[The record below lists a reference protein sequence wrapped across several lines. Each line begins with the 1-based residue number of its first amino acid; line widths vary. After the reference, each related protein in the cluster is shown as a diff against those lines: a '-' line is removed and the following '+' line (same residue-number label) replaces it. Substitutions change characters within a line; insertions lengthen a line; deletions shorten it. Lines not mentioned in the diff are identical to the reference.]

1 MILTKSIAMDDEDL
15 AMSQERNQRDDV
27 EINRLLAGAAKTIAG
42 VRYCWLVT
50 EAEAGVANAR
60 PMGRVLSDADDW
72 TIRFVTG
79 GRSRKASDI
88 RRAGEVGLIFQRDQ
102 DDAYVVLSGKA
113 TLIERPSEVDRL
125 WKSAYD
131 AYFPNATER
140 ANAAFV
146 EVEVARMELWI
157 RGVTPEPFG
166 LLPTVLER
174 DAGGTWGLND
184 RRAA

>member
-1 MILTKSIAMDDEDL
+1 
-15 AMSQERNQRDDV
+15 MSQATKERDDV
-27 EINRLLAGAAKTIAG
+27 EVGRLLAGAAKAVAG

-50 EAEAGVANAR
+50 DAETGVANAR
-60 PMGRVLSDADDW
+60 PMGRVLSDEDDW
-72 TIRFVTG
+72 TIRCVTG

-88 RRAGEVGLIFQRDQ
+88 RRAGEVELIFQRDQ

-113 TLIERPSEVDRL
+113 ALIERASDVDRL
-125 WKSAYD
+125 WRATYD

-146 EVEVARMELWI
+146 EVHVARMELWI

-166 LLPTVLER
+166 LLPSVLER
-174 DAGGTWGLND
+174 DAGDAWRISHCN
-184 RRAA
+184 AA

>member
-1 MILTKSIAMDDEDL
+1 
-15 AMSQERNQRDDV
+15 MSQARNEHDDV
-27 EINRLLAGAAKTIAG
+27 ELGRLLAGAAKTIAG

-50 EAEAGVANAR
+50 DAETGVANAR
-60 PMGRVLSDADDW
+60 PMGRVLSEEDDW

-88 RRAGEVGLIFQRDQ
+88 RRASEVGLIFQRDQ
-102 DDAYVVLSGKA
+102 DDAFVVLSGKA
-113 TLIERPSEVDRL
+113 TLIERASDVDRL

-131 AYFPNATER
+131 AYFPNETER

-146 EVEVARMELWI
+146 EVHVMRMELWI

-166 LLPTVLER
+166 LRPTVLER
-174 DAGGTWGLND
+174 DAGGAWRMSD
-184 RRAA
+184 RNAA

>member
-1 MILTKSIAMDDEDL
+1 
-15 AMSQERNQRDDV
+15 MSQANNERDDV
-27 EINRLLAGAAKTIAG
+27 EVGRLLAGAAKTIAG
-42 VRYCWLVT
+42 VRYCWLMT
-50 EAEAGVANAR
+50 DAETGVANAR
-60 PMGRVLSDADDW
+60 PMGRVVSEEDDW

-88 RRAGEVGLIFQRDQ
+88 RSSSEVGLIFQRDQ

-113 TLIERPSEVDRL
+113 TLIEQASDVDRL

-131 AYFPNATER
+131 AYFSNATER

-146 EVEVARMELWI
+146 EIKVARMELWI

-166 LLPTVLER
+166 LLPSVLER
-174 DAGGTWGLND
+174 DAGGAWRISD
-184 RRAA
+184 RNAA

>member
-1 MILTKSIAMDDEDL
+1 MLAKSVVLADEDL
-15 AMSQERNQRDDV
+15 AMSQAKGERDDV
-27 EINRLLAGAAKTIAG
+27 EIGRLLAGAAKTIAG

-50 EAEAGVANAR
+50 DAASGIANAR
-60 PMGRVLSDADDW
+60 PMGRVVSEENDW

-88 RRAGEVGLIFQRDQ
+88 RRAGEVGLIFQRDH

-113 TLIERPSEVDRL
+113 TLIERASEVNKL
-125 WKSAYD
+125 WKAAYD

-146 EVEVARMELWI
+146 EVDVARMELWI

-166 LLPTVLER
+166 LLPSVLER
-174 DAGGTWGLND
+174 DAGSTWRSSD
-184 RRAA
+184 RTAA

>member
-1 MILTKSIAMDDEDL
+1 LEDDF
-15 AMSQERNQRDDV
+15 AMSQARNEHDDV
-27 EINRLLAGAAKTIAG
+27 ELGRLLAGAAKTIAG

-50 EAEAGVANAR
+50 DAETGVANAR
-60 PMGRVLSDADDW
+60 PMGRVLSEEDDW

-88 RRAGEVGLIFQRDQ
+88 RRASEVGLIFQRDQ
-102 DDAYVVLSGKA
+102 DDAFVVLSGKA
-113 TLIERPSEVDRL
+113 TLIERASDVDRL

-146 EVEVARMELWI
+146 EVHVACMELWI

-166 LLPTVLER
+166 LRPSVLER
-174 DAGGTWGLND
+174 DAGGAWRISDHN
-184 RRAA
+184 AA